1 MSEKDLT
8 IVEKLILIQNE
19 IKVPK
24 SRTNN
29 YAQKPYNYRNA
40 EDILSAV
47 KPVAANYGC
56 VVTLTDDV
64 VLIGN
69 RYYFKATA
77 TLADGKDKICTDALA
92 RECESR
98 KGFDEAQLSG
108 SASSYARKFAL
119 NGLLGLDDNEDPDHK
134 DNSQLGKDK
143 SISCPVCGKEVIGFK
158 AKNGK
163 FYNPRQ
169 IINGWGMCLDCYK
182 KHND

>member
-1 MSEKDLT
+1 MSEKDLS
-8 IVEKLILIQNE
+8 IIEKLMLIQNE
-19 IKVPK
+19 LKVPK

-47 KPVAANYGC
+47 KPVAYKYGC

-92 RECESR
+92 RECEIR

-108 SASSYARKFAL
+108 SASSYARKYSL
-119 NGLLGLDDNEDPDHK
+119 NGLLGLDDNEDPDQR
-134 DNSQLGKDK
+134 DNSKIGTHKTT
-143 SISCPVCGKEVIGFK
+143 ICPVCKKEVVGFK
-158 AKNGK
+158 ANDGK
-163 FYNPRQ
+163 YYNPSQ
-169 IINGWGMCLDCYK
+169 ILNGWGMCLDCYK
-182 KHND
+182 KRNG